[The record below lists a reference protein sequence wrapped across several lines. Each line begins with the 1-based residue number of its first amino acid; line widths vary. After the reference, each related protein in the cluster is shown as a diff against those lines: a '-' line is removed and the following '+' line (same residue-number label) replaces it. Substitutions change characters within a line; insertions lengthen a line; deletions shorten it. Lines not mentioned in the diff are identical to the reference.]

1 MKKSED
7 RVAPKDLF
15 DPAVDEEG
23 FMIKKPKTPTNKGG
37 SAAERSRSAGRDRM
51 TAKRRA
57 LKAVMN
63 KIPASPTR

>member
-1 MKKSED
+1 MKKSND
-7 RVAPKDLF
+7 YYKNDDGSF
-15 DPAVDEEG
+15 HVDEDG
-23 FMIKKPKTPTNKGG
+23 VRVKKPATPMNKGG

-51 TAKRRA
+51 TAKRKA

>member
-15 DPAVDEEG
+15 DPAVDEDG
-23 FMIKKPKTPTNKGG
+23 YMIKKPKPVMNKGG
-37 SAAERSRSAGRDRM
+37 AAAERSRSAGRDRM